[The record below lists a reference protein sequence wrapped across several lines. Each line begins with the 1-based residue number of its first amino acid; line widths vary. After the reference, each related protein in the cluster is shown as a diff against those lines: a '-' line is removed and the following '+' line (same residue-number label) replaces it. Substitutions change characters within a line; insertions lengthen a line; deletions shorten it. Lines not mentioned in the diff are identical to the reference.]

1 MDQTTPQGKVIM
13 RTGRNLLQRTRT
25 GQSLAEL
32 ALIMPLLLLMV
43 LGVIDFGRLFGSYIA
58 LQNASREG
66 ARFASLYSTT
76 VTIPEIKDRAIRE
89 ASATGYPGLRPDQ
102 VEVDPP
108 NQRDWRDGTA
118 VTVRMIYPFQM
129 LTTAIFSSSQITVT
143 VQTTMVVVGGA

>member
-1 MDQTTPQGKVIM
+1 M
-13 RTGRNLLQRTRT
+13 RTRRKFSRRSRS

-32 ALIMPLLLLMV
+32 ALIMPLLLMIV

-76 VTIPEIKDRAIRE
+76 VTIPEIKERAIAE
-89 ASATGYPGLRPDQ
+89 ASATGYPGLREDQ

-108 NQRDWRDGTA
+108 NQSGWRDGTP
-118 VTVRMIYPFQM
+118 VTVRMVYPFQL

-143 VQTTMVVVGGA
+143 VQTTMAVVGGA